1 MRVRTLSG
9 RIMLENGGM
18 DERRLTVMQAHLAK
32 DCPDRANCWAKDIHD
47 EYDRAREGRE
57 PRRREIEHRG

>member
-1 MRVRTLSG
+1 
-9 RIMLENGGM
+9 MLENGGM